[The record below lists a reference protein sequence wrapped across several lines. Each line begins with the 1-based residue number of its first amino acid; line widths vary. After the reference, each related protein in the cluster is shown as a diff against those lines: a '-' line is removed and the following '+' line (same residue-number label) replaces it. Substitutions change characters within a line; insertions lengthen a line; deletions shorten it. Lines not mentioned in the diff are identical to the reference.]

1 MKWYVFC
8 LFLQIHVLSPFL
20 VVYSLWRLVGRDFVL
35 CLEVLMDRRG
45 FFHAFGG
52 SAAAASWA
60 GTQSAVR
67 ADGYRRCDQVHVKLS
82 EHEIDKWVQ
91 PLPFPPVLPLRV
103 VQQQSESRSLA
114 GWGAET
120 GLDDA
125 LAEVPC
131 VS

>member
-8 LFLQIHVLSPFL
+8 LFLQIHVLSPLL
-20 VVYSLWRLVGRDFVL
+20 VVYLLWRLVGRDFVL

-82 EHEIDKWVQ
+82 EHEIDKWV
-91 PLPFPPVLPLRV
+91 
-103 VQQQSESRSLA
+103 
-114 GWGAET
+114 
-120 GLDDA
+120 
-125 LAEVPC
+125 
-131 VS
+131 